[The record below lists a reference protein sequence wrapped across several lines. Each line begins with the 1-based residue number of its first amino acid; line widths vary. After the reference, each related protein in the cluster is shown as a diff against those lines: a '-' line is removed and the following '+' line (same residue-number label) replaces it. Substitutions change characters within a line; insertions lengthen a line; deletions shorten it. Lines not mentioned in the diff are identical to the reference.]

1 MRGSCCLNAGALP
14 SCRSSRPAQTRPP
27 GAPVPCVPGRCSLPR
42 ERRDW
47 SARAEPPSLTRSAA
61 ARLTAEAPGRGK
73 RFLRCLGW
81 RRWGLRSRGTSHQR
95 KGSLLPALLSGPAP
109 PLTTVVL
116 CPQGCQLCQWMCFC
130 SLGWQATPHT
140 LGFQDIGQ
148 GAQDHLA
155 PTDASA
161 DLPSEPTSLDSSLA
175 GMKGGRPAGLSFLDW
190 EVSLTLRL
198 CCIHGTDAGRGPLCT
213 CVHVC
218 VCFHLA
224 LF

>member
-14 SCRSSRPAQTRPP
+14 SCRSPRPAQTRPP

-61 ARLTAEAPGRGK
+61 ARLTAEAPGRGN
-73 RFLRCLGW
+73 
-81 RRWGLRSRGTSHQR
+81 QAI
-95 KGSLLPALLSGPAP
+95 SLLPGVAALGAAQPGNFPPRGKAASSPLFSAAP
-109 PLTTVVL
+109 HRPS
-116 CPQGCQLCQWMCFC
+116 PPWGCQLFRWMCFC

-161 DLPSEPTSLDSSLA
+161 GEDRPKVQVILA
-175 GMKGGRPAGLSFLDW
+175 FGTQ
-190 EVSLTLRL
+190 TL
-198 CCIHGTDAGRGPLCT
+198 
-213 CVHVC
+213 VW
-218 VCFHLA
+218 
-224 LF
+224 